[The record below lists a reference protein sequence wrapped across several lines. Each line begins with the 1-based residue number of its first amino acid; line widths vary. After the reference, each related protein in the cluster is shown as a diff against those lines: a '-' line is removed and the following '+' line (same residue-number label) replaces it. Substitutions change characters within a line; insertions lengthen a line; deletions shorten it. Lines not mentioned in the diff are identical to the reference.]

1 LLNKKVFGPIVR
13 TPEGVKIIEY
23 KWIFAQNNIVK
34 NDNYMK
40 IPKGFNLPNNANSK
54 VDYSIKLNKSLLWIK
69 AIKMYNFP
77 CKYLLKEKYLSL
89 YLCKNI
95 EK

>member
-1 LLNKKVFGPIVR
+1 
-13 TPEGVKIIEY
+13 
-23 KWIFAQNNIVK
+23 
-34 NDNYMK
+34 MK
-40 IPKGFNLPNNANSK
+40 IPGGFILPNNANSK